1 MEATSVTECVLQ
13 FRVGEK
19 QQTNAYGYLAKLGQ
33 DFQNNHET
41 AEALQ
46 MFVESCRVGEDKY
59 MEEYCYDHW
68 VQPDGSIVENVAGAT
83 IPSNSVYCK
92 DKKGRWNKRKFLP
105 NAYTSAKS
113 VISNAIKLQIP
124 IGGKGKSALQ
134 NAIKKAKTKPVTAT
148 AQMTSDLQ
156 ACETSIELMQGFYKC
171 LNKEDKEKILEQ
183 LKAFINNEIANGVS
197 T

>member
-1 MEATSVTECVLQ
+1 MEATNVTECVLQ

-19 QQTNAYGYLAKLGQ
+19 QQTNAYGYLAKLG
-33 DFQNNHET
+33 DD
-41 AEALQ
+41 LQ
-46 MFVESCRVGEDKY
+46 SNYDSIAAAKFFAKACIEGEDKY

-68 VQPDGSIVENVAGAT
+68 AQPDGSIVENMAGAT
-83 IPSNSVYCK
+83 VDSNSVYCK
-92 DKKGRWNKRKFLP
+92 DRKGRWNKRKFLP

-113 VISNAIKLQIP
+113 VISNAIKMQIP

-134 NAIKKAKTKPVTAT
+134 KAIKEAKTKPVTAT
-148 AQMTSDLQ
+148 PQTASDLQ
-156 ACETSIELMQGFYKC
+156 ACETSIMLMQSFYRP

-183 LKAFINNEIANGVS
+183 LEAFINNEIANGVS